1 MTFKGRTT
9 TGRARLETGALQ
21 LRGGEVRLSIFVIP
35 VSQRG

>member
-9 TGRARLETGALQ
+9 TGRALETGALQ

-35 VSQRG
+35 ASQRG